1 MHEQV
6 ARCPTTRANC
16 TTAREPQRLAGGNTG
31 WHFNSERDFFNF
43 ATLAT
48 TRGTG

>member
-16 TTAREPQRLAGGNTG
+16 TAASEAQRLAGGNTG